1 MARKK
6 RQEDAP
12 PGAPLWMA
20 TYGDMITLVLCFFIL
35 LFAFSSTDTAKWK
48 MVVASLKG
56 SIGVL
61 DGGDTLNQ
69 EEYLDQSNDPNSDS
83 ISESILSSLDDSQR
97 EDIRELEKIIEELRA
112 ELYEEIAKE
121 EIIIR
126 LNERGILIRL
136 QDTLLF
142 DSGQASLR
150 PEARIALNEVANTLR
165 DIDRYYRIEGH
176 TDDVPSDPRTY
187 ATNWE
192 LSAARATNVL
202 RYLVETGGMDPFRM
216 SGGVFGEYYPLFLN
230 ESVEN
235 RQKNRRV
242 DIIVLRD
249 DISYTEERVV
259 LN

>member
-6 RQEDAP
+6 KPVESP
-12 PGAPLWMA
+12 PGAPLWMT

-48 MVVASLKG
+48 MVVSSLKG

-61 DGGDTLNQ
+61 DSGETLNETEADLLNQ
-69 EEYLDQSNDPNSDS
+69 GIDPNSV
-83 ISESILSSLDDSQR
+83 SEGMLTSLEAS
-97 EDIRELEKIIEELRA
+97 DINDIEELLEIIEQLRY
-112 ELYEEIAKE
+112 ELSDEIARG
-121 EIIIR
+121 EILVQ
-126 LNERGILIRL
+126 LNERGVLIRL

-142 DSGQASLR
+142 DSGAAILR
-150 PEARIALNEVANTLR
+150 NGAKLALNEVANTLR
-165 DIDRYYRIEGH
+165 GMERYYRIEGH

-202 RYLVETGGMDPFRM
+202 RYLVETGGMDPFRI
-216 SGGVFGEYYPLFLN
+216 SGGVYGEYYPLVSN
-230 ESVEN
+230 KSPDS

-242 DIIVLRD
+242 DIIVLKG

-259 LN
+259 LD

>member
-6 RQEDAP
+6 KVVQNP
-12 PGAPLWMA
+12 PGAPLWMT

-35 LFAFSSTDTAKWK
+35 FFAYSSTDTVKWK
-48 MVVASLKG
+48 MVVSSLKG

-61 DGGDTLNQ
+61 DGGEILNQ
-69 EEYLDQSNDPNSDS
+69 MDLLNQGADPDS
-83 ISESILSSLDDSQR
+83 ISESILTAVDAAEQQG
-97 EDIRELEKIIEELRA
+97 IKELQEIVQQLREELS
-112 ELYEEIAKE
+112 EEISQG
-121 EIIIR
+121 EIIVQ
-126 LNERGILIRL
+126 LNERGVLVRL

-142 DSGQASLR
+142 DSGRAVLR
-150 PEARIALNEVANTLR
+150 PEARSALNKVANTLR
-165 DIDRYYRIEGH
+165 GIDRYYRIEGH
-176 TDDVPSDPRTY
+176 TDDVPTDPRTY

-202 RYLVETGGMDPFRM
+202 RHLVENSGMDPFRM
-216 SGGVFGEYYPLFLN
+216 SGGVFGEYYPLVSN
-230 ESVEN
+230 ADRES

-249 DISYTEERVV
+249 DVSYTEERVV

>member
-6 RQEDAP
+6 RQEEGP

-61 DGGDTLNQ
+61 DGGETLNR
-69 EEYLDQSNDPNSDS
+69 EELLEQGLDPDS
-83 ISESILSSLDDSQR
+83 ISDSILSSLDESQR
-97 EDIRELEKIIEELRA
+97 EDIRELQEIIEQLRE
-112 ELYEEIAKE
+112 ELYEEIARE
-121 EIIIR
+121 EIVVQ

-142 DSGQASLR
+142 DSGHATLR
-150 PEARIALNEVANTLR
+150 NEARLALNEVSNTLR
-165 DIDRYYRIEGH
+165 DMDRYYRIEGH

-202 RYLVETGGMDPFRM
+202 RYLVEAGGMDPYRM
-216 SGGVFGEYYPLFLN
+216 SGGVYGEYYPLVLN
-230 ESVEN
+230 ENAEN

>member
-6 RQEDAP
+6 KVVQNP
-12 PGAPLWMA
+12 PGAPLWMT

-35 LFAFSSTDTAKWK
+35 LFAYSSTDTVKWK
-48 MVVASLKG
+48 MVVSSLKG

-61 DGGDTLNQ
+61 DGGETLNQ
-69 EEYLDQSNDPNSDS
+69 TDLLNQGTDPDSISDS
-83 ISESILSSLDDSQR
+83 ILTAVDAAEAEKQ
-97 EDIRELEKIIEELRA
+97 DIQELQEIVQQLREELS
-112 ELYEEIAKE
+112 EEISRG
-121 EIIIR
+121 EIIVQ
-126 LNERGILIRL
+126 LNERGVLVRL

-142 DSGQASLR
+142 DSGRAVLR
-150 PEARIALNEVANTLR
+150 PEARTALNEVANTLR
-165 DIDRYYRIEGH
+165 GIDRYYRIEGH
-176 TDDVPSDPRTY
+176 TDDVPTDPRTY

-202 RYLVETGGMDPFRM
+202 RYLVENGGMDPFRM
-216 SGGVFGEYYPLFLN
+216 SGGVFGEYYPLVAN
-230 ESVEN
+230 IDRES

-249 DISYTEERVV
+249 DVSYTEERVV

>member
-6 RQEDAP
+6 KVDSPP
-12 PGAPLWMA
+12 PGAPLWMT

-35 LFAFSSTDTAKWK
+35 LFAYSSTDTVKWK
-48 MVVASLKG
+48 MVVSSLKG

-61 DGGDTLNQ
+61 DGGETLNETDLLNQ
-69 EEYLDQSNDPNSDS
+69 GADPDS
-83 ISESILSSLDDSQR
+83 ISESILTSVEESQQ
-97 EDIRELEKIIEELRA
+97 EDVQELLEIIEQLKA
-112 ELYEEIAKE
+112 ELSEEISQG
-121 EIIIR
+121 EIIVQ
-126 LNERGILIRL
+126 LNERGVLIRL

-142 DSGQASLR
+142 DSGLANLR
-150 PEARIALNEVANTLR
+150 PDAMVALSEVANTLR
-165 DIDRYYRIEGH
+165 GMDRYYRIEGH
-176 TDDVPSDPRTY
+176 TDDIPTNARTY

-202 RYLVETGGMDPFRM
+202 RYLVESGGMDPYRM
-216 SGGVFGEYYPLFLN
+216 SGGVYGEYYPLVAN
-230 ESVEN
+230 EDAES

>member
-6 RQEDAP
+6 KVVQGP
-12 PGAPLWMA
+12 PGAPLWMT

-35 LFAFSSTDTAKWK
+35 LFAYSETDTVKWK
-48 MVVASLKG
+48 MVVSSLKG

-61 DGGDTLNQ
+61 DGGETLNQ
-69 EEYLDQSNDPNSDS
+69 TDLLNQGTSPDSISDS
-83 ISESILSSLDDSQR
+83 ILTSVDDSRRQ
-97 EDIRELEKIIEELRA
+97 DIEELQEIVQQLRQ
-112 ELYEEIAKE
+112 ELNEEISKG
-121 EIIIR
+121 EIIVQ
-126 LNERGILIRL
+126 LNERGVLIRL
-136 QDTLLF
+136 QDTMLF
-142 DSGQASLR
+142 DSGRAVLR
-150 PEARIALNEVANTLR
+150 PEARAALAEVANTLR
-165 DIDRYYRIEGH
+165 DMDRYYRIEGH
-176 TDDVPSDPRTY
+176 TDDVPTDPRTY

-216 SGGVFGEYYPLFLN
+216 SGGVYGEYYPLVSN
-230 ESVEN
+230 VDAES

-242 DIIVLRD
+242 DIIVLSD